1 MTFDVARNT
10 FYVMATSDPII
21 FVVDDDEAVRLSTE
35 MLVRSM
41 GLRAESFDSAS
52 EFLEDFDP
60 QQPGCIILDIRMPG
74 MSGLELQEHLN
85 ELGASIPVIFVTG
98 HGDVP
103 MAVKAMKA
111 GAVDFLQKP
120 FRDQELIDRVHAAL
134 DHDSLEREMSEAR
147 ARVQD
152 RIETLTTREVE
163 VMDQVVEGMA
173 NKEIAFELGLS
184 PRTVEI
190 HRARVM
196 SKMRAGS
203 LPDLVRQVLKARR

>member
-1 MTFDVARNT
+1 MTFRSSGNN
-10 FYVMATSDPII
+10 FPPMATSDPII

-41 GLRAESFDSAS
+41 GLRAESFDSAA

-60 QQPGCIILDIRMPG
+60 QQPGCVILDIRMPG

-85 ELGASIPVIFVTG
+85 ELGAKIPVIFVTG

-120 FRDQELIDRVHAAL
+120 FRDQELIDRVHSAL
-134 DHDSLEREMSEAR
+134 DRDSEHREESEAR
-147 ARVQD
+147 S
-152 RIETLTTREVE
+152 RIQAHVDTLTSREIE
-163 VMDQVVEGMA
+163 VMDQVVEGRA

-196 SKMRAGS
+196 SKMKAES
-203 LPDLVRQVLKARR
+203 LPDLVRRVLRVRR

>member
-1 MTFDVARNT
+1 
-10 FYVMATSDPII
+10 MAKYDPII

-35 MLVRSM
+35 MLIRSM
-41 GLRAESFDSAS
+41 GLHVESFESAA

-60 QQPGCIILDIRMPG
+60 QQPGCVILDIRMPG

-85 ELGASIPVIFVTG
+85 EIKAAIPVVFVTG

-111 GAVDFLQKP
+111 GAIDFIQKP

-134 DHDSLEREMSEAR
+134 DQDSEEREESEVR
-147 ARVQD
+147 AATQKHVD
-152 RIETLTTREVE
+152 LLTTRELE
-163 VMDQVVEGMA
+163 VMGLVVDGRA
-173 NKEIAFELGLS
+173 NKEIAFDLGLS

-196 SKMRAGS
+196 SKMGAES
-203 LPDLVRQVLKARR
+203 LPDLVRKVLAWRP

>member
-1 MTFDVARNT
+1 
-10 FYVMATSDPII
+10 MATSDPII

-41 GLRAESFDSAS
+41 GLRVESFDSAA
-52 EFLEDFDP
+52 EFLDDFDS

-85 ELGASIPVIFVTG
+85 GLGATIPVIFVTG

-134 DHDSLEREMSEAR
+134 DRDTANREESEAR
-147 ARVQD
+147 ASVQS
-152 RIETLTTREVE
+152 RIDTLTTREVE
-163 VMDQVVEGMA
+163 VMEQVVEGRA
-173 NKEIAFELGLS
+173 NKEIAFDLGLS

-196 SKMRAGS
+196 AKMMAAS
-203 LPDLVRQVLKARR
+203 LPDLVRKVLLVRG

>member
-1 MTFDVARNT
+1 
-10 FYVMATSDPII
+10 MAKEDPIV

-35 MLVRSM
+35 MLIRSM
-41 GLRAESFDSAS
+41 GLRVESFDSAT

-60 QQPGCIILDIRMPG
+60 QQPGCVILDIRMPG

-85 ELGASIPVIFVTG
+85 EMKASIPIVFVTG

-111 GAVDFLQKP
+111 GAVDFIPKP
-120 FRDQELIDRVHAAL
+120 FRDQELIDRVHSAL
-134 DHDSLEREMSEAR
+134 DEDREKREESATR
-147 ARVQD
+147 AKIND
-152 RIETLTTREVE
+152 RIKTLTSREFE
-163 VMDQVVEGMA
+163 VMGLVVEGKP
-173 NKEIAFELGLS
+173 NKEIAFDLGLS

-196 SKMRAGS
+196 QKMGAGS
-203 LPDLVRQVLKARR
+203 LPDLVRMALRIRPPRR

>member
-1 MTFDVARNT
+1 
-10 FYVMATSDPII
+10 MAKHDPII

-35 MLVRSM
+35 MLIRSM
-41 GLRAESFDSAS
+41 GLRVESFESAA

-60 QQPGCIILDIRMPG
+60 QQPGCVLLDIRMPG

-85 ELGASIPVIFVTG
+85 DVKATIPVIFVTG

-103 MAVKAMKA
+103 MAVTAMKA
-111 GAVDFLQKP
+111 GAADFIQKP

-134 DHDSLEREMSEAR
+134 DRDSEEREESQAR
-147 ARVQD
+147 ATTQECVD
-152 RIETLTTREVE
+152 LLTSRELE
-163 VMDQVVEGMA
+163 VMGLVVDGRA
-173 NKEIAFELGLS
+173 NKEIAFDLGLS

-196 SKMRAGS
+196 SKMSAES
-203 LPDLVRQVLKARR
+203 LPDLVRKVLAWRR

>member
-1 MTFDVARNT
+1 
-10 FYVMATSDPII
+10 MAKQNPII

-35 MLVRSM
+35 MLIKSM
-41 GLRAESFDSAS
+41 GLRVESFHSAA

-60 QQPGCIILDIRMPG
+60 QQPGCVILDIRMPG
-74 MSGLELQEHLN
+74 MSGLELQQHLN
-85 ELGASIPVIFVTG
+85 EMKASIPIVFVTG

-111 GAVDFLQKP
+111 GAVDFIQKP

-134 DHDSLEREMSEAR
+134 DEDREKREESAVVGEINT
-147 ARVQD
+147 
-152 RIETLTTREVE
+152 RIKALTSREFE
-163 VMDQVVEGMA
+163 VMGLVVEGKP
-173 NKEIAFELGLS
+173 NKEVAFDLGLS

-196 SKMRAGS
+196 HKMRAGS
-203 LPDLVRQVLKARR
+203 LADLVRMALRVRR

>member
-1 MTFDVARNT
+1 
-10 FYVMATSDPII
+10 MATSDPII

-35 MLVRSM
+35 MLIRSM
-41 GLRAESFDSAS
+41 GLRAESFDSAA

-60 QQPGCIILDIRMPG
+60 QQPGCVILDIRMPG

-85 ELGASIPVIFVTG
+85 ALGATIPVIFVTG

-134 DHDSLEREMSEAR
+134 DRDSENRELSAAR
-147 ARVQD
+147 ARIQA
-152 RIETLTTREVE
+152 RIDTLTSREIE
-163 VMDQVVEGMA
+163 VMEKVVDGRA
-173 NKEIAFELGLS
+173 NKQIASELGLS

-196 SKMRAGS
+196 SKMRADS
-203 LPDLVRQVLKARR
+203 LPDLVRKVLQSRT

>member
-1 MTFDVARNT
+1 LTFDVARNT

>member
-1 MTFDVARNT
+1 
-10 FYVMATSDPII
+10 MANEDPII

-35 MLVRSM
+35 MLIKSM
-41 GLRAESFDSAS
+41 GLRVESFHSAA

-60 QQPGCIILDIRMPG
+60 QQPGCVILDIRMPG
-74 MSGLELQEHLN
+74 MSGLELQQHLN
-85 ELGASIPVIFVTG
+85 EMKASIPIVFVTG

-111 GAVDFLQKP
+111 GAVDFIQKP

-134 DHDSLEREMSEAR
+134 DEDHEKREESAVVGEINT
-147 ARVQD
+147 
-152 RIETLTTREVE
+152 RIKALTSREFE
-163 VMDQVVEGMA
+163 VMGLVVEGKP
-173 NKEIAFELGLS
+173 NKEVAFDLGLS

-196 SKMRAGS
+196 HKMRAGS
-203 LPDLVRQVLKARR
+203 LADLVRMALRVRR

>member
-1 MTFDVARNT
+1 
-10 FYVMATSDPII
+10 MAKHDPII

-35 MLVRSM
+35 MLIRSM
-41 GLRAESFDSAS
+41 GLRVESFESAA

-60 QQPGCIILDIRMPG
+60 QQPGCVILDIRMPG

-85 ELGASIPVIFVTG
+85 EIEATLPVIFVTG

-111 GAVDFLQKP
+111 GAIDFIQKP

-134 DHDSLEREMSEAR
+134 ARDSEEREESQAHAETQEHVDLLTAR
-147 ARVQD
+147 
-152 RIETLTTREVE
+152 EREV
-163 VMDQVVEGMA
+163 MRLVVDGRA
-173 NKEIAFELGLS
+173 NKEIAFDLGLS

-196 SKMRAGS
+196 SKMSAKS
-203 LPDLVRQVLKARR
+203 LPDLVRKVLAWRR

>member
-1 MTFDVARNT
+1 
-10 FYVMATSDPII
+10 MAKLDPII

-35 MLVRSM
+35 MLIRSM
-41 GLRAESFDSAS
+41 GLRVEAFEAAA

-60 QQPGCIILDIRMPG
+60 QQPGCLILDIRMPG

-85 ELGASIPVIFVTG
+85 EIGATIPVVFVTG

-111 GAVDFLQKP
+111 GAVDFIQKP

-134 DHDSLEREMSEAR
+134 DRDSESRLESQVKEKIQERVDLLTSREF
-147 ARVQD
+147 
-152 RIETLTTREVE
+152 E
-163 VMDQVVEGMA
+163 VMELVVEGQA
-173 NKEIAFELGLS
+173 NKEIAFDLGLS

-196 SKMRAGS
+196 SKMTAAS
-203 LPDLVRQVLKARR
+203 LPDLVRKYLSWKR

>member
-1 MTFDVARNT
+1 
-10 FYVMATSDPII
+10 MAKYDPII

-35 MLVRSM
+35 MLIRSM
-41 GLRAESFDSAS
+41 GLRVESLESAA

-60 QQPGCIILDIRMPG
+60 QQPGCVILDIRMPG

-85 ELGASIPVIFVTG
+85 EIKAAIPVVFVTG

-111 GAVDFLQKP
+111 GAIDFIQKP

-134 DHDSLEREMSEAR
+134 DQDSEEREESEVR
-147 ARVQD
+147 AATQKHVD
-152 RIETLTTREVE
+152 LLTTRELE
-163 VMDQVVEGMA
+163 VMGLVVDGRA
-173 NKEIAFELGLS
+173 NKEIAFDLGLS

-196 SKMRAGS
+196 SKMGAES
-203 LPDLVRQVLKARR
+203 LPDLVRRVLAWRH